1 MIGEDLCGFWFW
13 FLGWCC
19 FPFLILACLFF
30 SMHCDGVDVLI
41 APIPID
47 GFRAARVVILG
58 VLFGFEV

>member
-1 MIGEDLCGFWFW
+1 VLWLRWSDEMIGEDLCGFWF
-13 FLGWCC
+13 FLSSCMSC
-19 FPFLILACLFF
+19 F
-30 SMHCDGVDVLI
+30 MHCYGVDVLI

>member
-1 MIGEDLCGFWFW
+1 VVLSS
-13 FLGWCC
+13 C
-19 FPFLILACLFF
+19 FRGVVVVDSSCMSF